1 LIRALATSLVGLLL
15 IPCLARGAEAIE
27 PVPAPAWSLPAIA
40 NAEGTIDSASLLGN
54 VVYLDFWASW
64 CGPCRRSLPAL
75 SELWSSIDRED
86 FKVIAIS
93 IDVVEEDAWDF
104 LKRYPVDFPVV
115 IDTESQVPEAFAV
128 NGMPSG
134 YLIDRQGMVRE
145 VHVGFKKDDIAKV
158 RASVEALLATP

>member
-1 LIRALATSLVGLLL
+1 MTTLLAGLLL
-15 IPCLARGAEAIE
+15 MLPTLTWAAEVAE
-27 PVPAPAWSLPAIA
+27 PVPAPDWSLPAIA
-40 NAEGTIDSASLLGN
+40 NAEGTIDSESLLGS

-86 FKVIAIS
+86 FKVVAIS

-104 LKRYPVDFPVV
+104 LDRYPVAFPVV
-115 IDTESQVPEAFAV
+115 IDTESKVPEDFAV

-134 YLIDRQGMVRE
+134 YLIDRNGMVRE

-158 RASVEALLATP
+158 RASVEALLAEQ